1 MVPETMTTKYKTLL
15 KTGLFIFVFL
25 CGCVFPLFGD
35 NGKWVIAAQKFV
47 PDKSIASDAVNAK
60 MAEMIPADILEK
72 IGYSAKRNI
81 YPDERF
87 ERTKYKLRTERQSLF
102 LQLSAEYKKRDA
114 LVLSNYSDF
123 QLKNAIRDSE
133 KKISEIQK
141 KIDANLAELKKAT
154 EDNELKMGQV
164 EEALKNSEEDPSE
177 IERFKNLFKNI
188 FVRDESIIQKEQISF
203 YKDDYTA
210 LYSLPESMKNLSVDE
225 PTCEKNIVSAG
236 INTLITGHF
245 SKYGDYISVYVD
257 VYLFPG
263 AKKIGSV
270 VEVGSTKELELINT
284 SIVMQIIPILANSIP
299 VQLEITIEPPEARE
313 KTMVYIDNVLQH
325 LENGKLIVDSGI
337 NVIQFVSEGYKSAGT
352 TYNFEGNKRYKI
364 EVNFEKPK
372 TGYVQVGLRKPI
384 EGSLLMNG
392 EHALEIDGVK
402 SQIAINGKA
411 ILGEFVTEN
420 GETAFF
426 YIPEKMVYDGNY
438 VSIKPKPMDRMAYID
453 KRRKIMYG
461 TYSLF
466 IMSLIPTFYTY
477 GNYQNYVNLY
487 QNYQTDTATAK
498 NWQTATNVTRFIS
511 IGCGILWGYELVRYL
526 IAANTV
532 LPQNARDEDNLYFE
546 YVDPEVLKAQKE
558 ALENQAEENKT
569 EKSEIEKNGDTEK

>member
-123 QLKNAIRDSE
+123 KLKNAIRDSE

-141 KIDANLAELKKAT
+141 KIDANIAELKKAT

-164 EEALKNSEEDPSE
+164 EEALKNSDEDPSE
-177 IERFKNLFKNI
+177 LERFKNLFKNI

-210 LYSLPESMKNLSVDE
+210 LYSFPESMKNLSVDE

-526 IAANTV
+526 MAANTV

-569 EKSEIEKNGDTEK
+569 EKSEIEKKGDTEK

>member
-123 QLKNAIRDSE
+123 KLKNAIRDSE

-164 EEALKNSEEDPSE
+164 EEALKNSDEDPSE
-177 IERFKNLFKNI
+177 LERFKNLFKNI

-526 IAANTV
+526 MAANTV

-569 EKSEIEKNGDTEK
+569 EKSEIEKKGDTEK